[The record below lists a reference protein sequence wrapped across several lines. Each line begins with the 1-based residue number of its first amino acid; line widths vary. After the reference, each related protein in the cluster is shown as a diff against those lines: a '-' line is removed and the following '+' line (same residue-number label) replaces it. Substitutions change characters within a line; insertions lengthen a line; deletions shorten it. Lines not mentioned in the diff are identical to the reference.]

1 MIEGREQNPLLKLV
15 RSHSK
20 RSAKHGVFVLRPYC
34 GVIVSGKGIEIA
46 KPIIEALKRKGASAM
61 GVVGFCGGARTV
73 TNLGKT
79 KRVQAFMLLHPS
91 FITVDDI
98 CGVEVPIA
106 ILEAEH
112 DSIAPPKL
120 LNQFKQ
126 VLDARLELA
135 EIIRGLNEEECEFL
149 IEARG
154 VKSDLELQNQFN
166 AAMTEVEALFSQS
179 G

>member
-20 RSAKHGVFVLRPYC
+20 RSAKHEDNSFQFLSNRRLAAVRRLVAVEGFATLCRNTSPLT
-34 GVIVSGKGIEIA
+34 GTGKGIEIA

-61 GVVGFCGGARTV
+61 GVVGFCGG
-73 TNLGKT
+73 
-79 KRVQAFMLLHPS
+79 
-91 FITVDDI
+91 
-98 CGVEVPIA
+98 GVEVPIA